1 MLEVCGIG
9 VVYVILTSARLRLPA
24 RAKTTNRAETEV
36 RPVILIVEVCLGD
49 YWFVGQMRVAF
60 IGLKMKHV

>member
-1 MLEVCGIG
+1 MWDRCI

-36 RPVILIVEVCLGD
+36 KPVILIVEVCLGD

-60 IGLKMKHV
+60 MGLKMKHV